1 MRDMSDDGAA
11 PESLLPYD
19 QWMEDSLRHVVLTA
33 LGFVAANG
41 LPGNHHFYV
50 TFATRYPGVV
60 IPARLLEKYP
70 QEMTIVLQHQ
80 FEDLH
85 VDRAARVFGVTL
97 SFGGIPSALT
107 VPLEAVSAF
116 VDPSIQYGL
125 RFKVQM
131 PEAPAEPASP
141 QKRGTQGEAPPTQD
155 QAETV
160 APQVVSL
167 DAFRKRRD

>member
-1 MRDMSDDGAA
+1 MDDNGAV

-41 LPGNHHFYV
+41 LPGNHHFYI

-60 IPARLLEKYP
+60 IPNRLLEKYP

-80 FEDLH
+80 FDDLH
-85 VDRAARVFGVTL
+85 VDRSARTFGVTL
-97 SFGGIPSALT
+97 SFGGIASALT

-131 PEAPAEPASP
+131 PEAPAA
-141 QKRGTQGEAPPTQD
+141 APPAVAEK
-155 QAETV
+155 QAGETGTGEKSAPAE

-167 DAFRKRRD
+167 DAFRKRRE

>member
-1 MRDMSDDGAA
+1 MEDDGAV

-85 VDRAARVFGVTL
+85 VDRAARIFGVTL
-97 SFGGIPSALT
+97 SFGGIASALT

-131 PEAPAEPASP
+131 PEAPAAVAAAP
-141 QKRGTQGEAPPTQD
+141 KRGAETEAAPAQD
-155 QAETV
+155 QADTV

-167 DAFRKRRD
+167 DAFRKRRE

>member
-1 MRDMSDDGAA
+1 
-11 PESLLPYD
+11 
-19 QWMEDSLRHVVLTA
+19 
-33 LGFVAANG
+33 
-41 LPGNHHFYV
+41 
-50 TFATRYPGVV
+50 V
-60 IPARLLEKYP
+60 IPNRLLEKYP

-85 VDRAARVFGVTL
+85 VDRGARMFGVTL
-97 SFGGIPSALT
+97 SFGGVPSALT

-131 PEAPAEPASP
+131 PEAPAPTTPLVPEKRAGETDAGEQSGPA
-141 QKRGTQGEAPPTQD
+141 E
-155 QAETV
+155 

-167 DAFRKRRD
+167 DAFRKRRE

>member
-1 MRDMSDDGAA
+1 M
-11 PESLLPYD
+11 
-19 QWMEDSLRHVVLTA
+19 
-33 LGFVAANG
+33 
-41 LPGNHHFYV
+41 

-60 IPARLLEKYP
+60 IPPRLLEKYP

-80 FEDLH
+80 FENLH
-85 VDRAARVFGVTL
+85 VDRAARIFGVTL

-131 PEAPAEPASP
+131 PEAPVVVETPVPAARRTAEPAAD
-141 QKRGTQGEAPPTQD
+141 GTEPAEEA
-155 QAETV
+155 

-167 DAFRKRRD
+167 DAFRKRRE